1 MHSLQV
7 NMCTYA
13 YVNLKPSTHVH
24 APTLACI
31 TNKRTIHVTPCPP
44 ITDHTHGP
52 VTQSAI
58 NILQL
63 QHQAQ
68 QFLTLGL
75 ASATRATYSAGWRKF
90 RSFCTETHTTSMPAS
105 EHTLL
110 LFATSMAAS
119 HISHGTIKVYL
130 SAVRHMHVMSGLHEH
145 FSQQLTPRLQL
156 TLIGI
161 KRNQAAMSPPRT
173 RLPITLQLL
182 HNIKCLLSQ
191 QPSCYDNIMLWAM
204 CCLAFF
210 GFLRVSEFTVPTQGD
225 YDESTHLSLK
235 DISID
240 SRSNPRLIKVHI
252 KQSKTDPFRQGVGIY
267 LGATDSPICPVSG
280 ILPYLAVR
288 GTQPGPLFITNDG
301 KYLTRLSFSKRINVL
316 LESLQVDTSL
326 YNTHS
331 FRIGAA
337 TTAAQA
343 HIPEA
348 HIKMLGRWRSDAYH
362 RYIKTPPQELAQL
375 TKRLVSATPLGPEA
389 TNTPAT

>member
-1 MHSLQV
+1 M
-7 NMCTYA
+7 Y
-13 YVNLKPSTHVH
+13 
-24 APTLACI
+24 
-31 TNKRTIHVTPCPP
+31 
-44 ITDHTHGP
+44 
-52 VTQSAI
+52 
-58 NILQL
+58 
-63 QHQAQ
+63 
-68 QFLTLGL
+68 
-75 ASATRATYSAGWRKF
+75 
-90 RSFCTETHTTSMPAS
+90 
-105 EHTLL
+105 
-110 LFATSMAAS
+110 
-119 HISHGTIKVYL
+119 
-130 SAVRHMHVMSGLHEH
+130 EH

-182 HNIKCLLSQ
+182 HNIKRLLSQ